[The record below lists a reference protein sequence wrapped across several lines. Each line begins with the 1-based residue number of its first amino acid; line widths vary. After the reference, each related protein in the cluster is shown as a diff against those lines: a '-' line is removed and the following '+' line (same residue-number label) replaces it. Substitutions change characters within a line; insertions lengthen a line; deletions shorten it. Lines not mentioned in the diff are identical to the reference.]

1 MPSQRMEKMA
11 HVVAAAAVNSGDF
24 MKWKTDCS
32 NAVGFF
38 VPKNQA
44 GFLRQGPW
52 QAEKDP
58 FVSPAWDW

>member
-1 MPSQRMEKMA
+1 MA

-38 VPKNQA
+38 CPKESGGVFEA
-44 GFLRQGPW
+44 GAVAGRKRSLCFSRMGL
-52 QAEKDP
+52 
-58 FVSPAWDW
+58 VMCS